1 MVALSL
7 SLYLARCVN
16 TSPSPPHVATSE
28 HSNPFE
34 INTIF
39 AIPKLDMC
47 YIGEAVSVQAVVVT
61 GCGGCELR
69 EPLSCSVWR
78 QHFAP
83 SPSPTYDAYIYI
95 KTIHTHTQYIMIM
108 LNRAVKNWAQ
118 VLSHKIRIYSDRFD
132 PSRFLSICLY
142 REVLPCMPVPLIYSY
157 RCERHHNSG
166 PWTNPCITPSNII

>member
-61 GCGGCELR
+61 GCGGCEFR
-69 EPLSCSVWR
+69 EPLSDSTS
-78 QHFAP
+78 HHHP
-83 SPSPTYDAYIYI
+83 PPHMTHIYI
-95 KTIHTHTQYIMIM
+95 
-108 LNRAVKNWAQ
+108 
-118 VLSHKIRIYSDRFD
+118 
-132 PSRFLSICLY
+132 
-142 REVLPCMPVPLIYSY
+142 
-157 RCERHHNSG
+157 
-166 PWTNPCITPSNII
+166 